1 MNFGNFDFEI
11 GWRQVRRDGM
21 KRVYWNLNTV
31 KPVLY
36 DIPQSIEIG

>member
-21 KRVYWNLNTV
+21 KSVYWNLNTV